1 MKMRDERRDNS
12 EGSTTIQSPLPVL
25 LRSLYLHG
33 VEYCALAGADRCDVY
48 TKDQIVSLLERGDT
62 DRTVCEAIAQ
72 LEPGAFACGRHEGA
86 LDSATRVLLV
96 TSTGSEVV
104 AASSIPE
111 TKRPKSRKT
120 LAKKAVPASPPWW
133 DAPIPLAMCAE
144 KGILLNSAGRRL
156 LAGLSLPPVQGGE
169 AWSDEFILEAAGHGG
184 TGASSDRQFLFER
197 LEGTVY
203 LVQDVTED
211 LRSAGEM
218 AWLASVGQAFI
229 SHFKCRGRPVRQVRS
244 AERPAD
250 CDPED
255 CVACIWEGELLGY
268 VCLGGMSLE
277 E

>member
-1 MKMRDERRDNS
+1 MRDERRDNS

-111 TKRPKSRKT
+111 GKRPKSRKT

-133 DAPIPLAMCAE
+133 NAPIPLAMCTE
-144 KGILLNSAGRRL
+144 KGILLNSSGGGCWLDSPSPGSARGSVVGRVHPRSSGSRQDRRVKRQTVL
-156 LAGLSLPPVQGGE
+156 VRAHGRDGLPRTGRDRGPSERRRDGVAGLRGP
-169 AWSDEFILEAAGHGG
+169 
-184 TGASSDRQFLFER
+184 
-197 LEGTVY
+197 
-203 LVQDVTED
+203 
-211 LRSAGEM
+211 
-218 AWLASVGQAFI
+218 AFI
-229 SHFKCRGRPVRQVRS
+229 SHFKCRGRPVRQVSPRS
-244 AERPAD
+244 ARPTAT
-250 CDPED
+250 PRIAWRASGRGAARLR
-255 CVACIWEGELLGY
+255 VPRR
-268 VCLGGMSLE
+268 MSLE

>member
-1 MKMRDERRDNS
+1 MRDERRDNS

-104 AASSIPE
+104 AASLIPE

-184 TGASSDRQFLFER
+184 TGAASE
-197 LEGTVY
+197 TVY